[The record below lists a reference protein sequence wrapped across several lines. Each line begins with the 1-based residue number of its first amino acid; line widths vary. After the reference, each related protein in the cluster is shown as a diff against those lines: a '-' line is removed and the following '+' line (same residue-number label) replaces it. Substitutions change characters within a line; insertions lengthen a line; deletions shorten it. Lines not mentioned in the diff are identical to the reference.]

1 MGHVESMNMTASA
14 EQHPAQWQ
22 SSQQHEEIRIA
33 YLSRWRNETI
43 YLLVHGEA
51 SNTKLHFA
59 LFAATL
65 LNRVENIC
73 ERLESVFA
81 DEFSFN
87 EYIDFRSEDTVLPS
101 QGYIRAKL
109 NLHCEI
115 DLLNNHELQ
124 ILIPASALTEIDFTQ
139 LTEDEITW
147 HPVDVS
153 LRISNIDLSKEDKQ
167 RLSINSLLLIPE
179 SFKPHWRCAIEIPG
193 SKAVIRSKYNRTTQ
207 QICTENPHL
216 PAHVNRFLQIYISR
230 KIPMDPA
237 ALSNKNNE
245 QSIAL
250 FDPDYTDECFCVCS
264 DGRQYDARL
273 LSVGD
278 GFAVRLNLHYS

>member
-1 MGHVESMNMTASA
+1 MGHVESMNMTASVKK
-14 EQHPAQWQ
+14 HPAQWQ
-22 SSQQHEEIRIA
+22 SSQQHEEIGIA
-33 YLSRWRNETI
+33 YLSSWRNETI
-43 YLLVHGEA
+43 YLLVRGEA
-51 SNTKLHFA
+51 SSTKPHFA

-73 ERLESVFA
+73 EKLESLFA

-87 EYIDFRSEDTVLPS
+87 EYIDLRSKDTVLPS
-101 QGYIRAKL
+101 KGYIRAKL
-109 NLHCEI
+109 NLNCEI
-115 DLLNNHELQ
+115 DLLNNHELE

-167 RLSINSLLLIPE
+167 RLAINSLLLIPE
-179 SFKPHWRCAIEIPG
+179 SFKTHWRCAIEMPG

-207 QICTENPHL
+207 QICTDNPHL